1 VEAWI
6 YESSTTPDGG
16 APPEPTHENV
26 LANRG
31 GKSMNG
37 TKAVL
42 FARKCSTLPEVTM
55 TSDKWSRFYEMLQE
69 SQGKAD
75 VVLVCAPEVLG
86 DTYEEL
92 VANLSA
98 MASFGLHLAIV
109 PPEDA
114 GFRVVKR
121 LPGTY

>member
-1 VEAWI
+1 M
-6 YESSTTPDGG
+6 SQ
-16 APPEPTHENV
+16 
-26 LANRG
+26 
-31 GKSMNG
+31 
-37 TKAVL
+37 TKVVA
-42 FARKCSTLPEVTM
+42 FIRKCSTLPEVTI
-55 TSDKWSRFYEMLQE
+55 TSDKWGRFYEMLQE
-69 SQGKAD
+69 AQGKAG
-75 VVLVCAPEVLG
+75 VLLVCTPEVLG

-98 MASFGLHLAIV
+98 MASFGLRLAIV

>member
-1 VEAWI
+1 M
-6 YESSTTPDGG
+6 S
-16 APPEPTHENV
+16 
-26 LANRG
+26 R
-31 GKSMNG
+31 
-37 TKAVL
+37 TKAVF
-42 FARKCSTLPEVTM
+42 FARKCSTLPEVAI
-55 TSDKWSRFYEMLQE
+55 TSDKWGRFYELLQE

-98 MASFGLHLAIV
+98 MASVGLRLAIV
-109 PPEDA
+109 PPVDA

-121 LPGTY
+121 LPETAETRSPNERRTG

>member
-1 VEAWI
+1 
-6 YESSTTPDGG
+6 
-16 APPEPTHENV
+16 
-26 LANRG
+26 
-31 GKSMNG
+31 MNG

-42 FARKCSTLPEVTM
+42 FARKCSTLPEVAV
-55 TSDKWSRFYEMLQE
+55 TSDKWSRFYQMLQE

-75 VVLVCAPEVLG
+75 AVLVCAPEVLG

-98 MASFGLHLAIV
+98 MASFGLQLAIV

-114 GFRVVKR
+114 GFRVIKR
-121 LPGTY
+121 LPAGLYFSTTCEFMTGR

>member
-1 VEAWI
+1 M
-6 YESSTTPDGG
+6 SQ
-16 APPEPTHENV
+16 
-26 LANRG
+26 
-31 GKSMNG
+31 
-37 TKAVL
+37 TKAVF
-42 FARKCSTLPEVTM
+42 FARKCATLTEVTI
-55 TSDKWSRFYEMLQE
+55 TSEKWGRFYEVLQE
-69 SQGKAD
+69 AQGKAD
-75 VVLVCAPEVLG
+75 ALLVCAPEVLG

-98 MASFGLHLAIV
+98 MASFGLQLAIV